1 MTELRLTRWTRPKIY
16 SNQRVFQVTLK
27 LDLVKQSEFGT
38 RFSGKNCRKK
48 LSLIPLAL
56 EQSSHLSSFYGFIKL
71 HPLEECSL
79 LLATASSSSISFS
92 PWPKENDD
100 TDEEIMRTSVKGVSD
115 GKREQSSQEKSLF
128 LALKGIGDFCLFA
141 PKKVGEKMF
150 DDFPGHFL
158 KLREQ
163 RKAGVQSLLM
173 ASDTW
178 RMIFSW
184 AFLVA
189 SRKSKADDEAT
200 HCSNTAFSS
209 SSKTSKDASE
219 RSLCKRHFMLR
230 RRKARKTSSFGWSE

>member
-1 MTELRLTRWTRPKIY
+1 MY

-115 GKREQSSQEKSLF
+115 GKREQSSQ
-128 LALKGIGDFCLFA
+128 
-141 PKKVGEKMF
+141 KKV
-150 DDFPGHFL
+150 
-158 KLREQ
+158 
-163 RKAGVQSLLM
+163 
-173 ASDTW
+173 
-178 RMIFSW
+178 FSW
-184 AFLVA
+184 L
-189 SRKSKADDEAT
+189 
-200 HCSNTAFSS
+200 
-209 SSKTSKDASE
+209 
-219 RSLCKRHFMLR
+219 
-230 RRKARKTSSFGWSE
+230 

>member
-1 MTELRLTRWTRPKIY
+1 M
-16 SNQRVFQVTLK
+16 K

-79 LLATASSSSISFS
+79 LLATASSSSSISFS

-115 GKREQSSQEKSLF
+115 GKREQSSQRKSLF

-173 ASDTW
+173 ASDT
-178 RMIFSW
+178 
-184 AFLVA
+184 
-189 SRKSKADDEAT
+189 
-200 HCSNTAFSS
+200 
-209 SSKTSKDASE
+209 
-219 RSLCKRHFMLR
+219 
-230 RRKARKTSSFGWSE
+230 